1 MAGVARYGGFVQ
13 LDHHSAR
20 RAGMHEGDPAS
31 WSVAR
36 RTVQQL
42 GSVGNQGAQLELDV
56 VDLERNV
63 VDTLSTPAEE
73 VSHGTLCAG
82 RLHELDDSPAG
93 VEAHQF

>member
-1 MAGVARYGGFVQ
+1 MGSIAPYGGLVQ
-13 LDHHSAR
+13 LDHHSAGG
-20 RAGMHEGDPAS
+20 AGMHEGDPAS

-63 VDTLSTPAEE
+63 VNALSTPAEE
-73 VSHGTLCAG
+73 VSHGALCAG